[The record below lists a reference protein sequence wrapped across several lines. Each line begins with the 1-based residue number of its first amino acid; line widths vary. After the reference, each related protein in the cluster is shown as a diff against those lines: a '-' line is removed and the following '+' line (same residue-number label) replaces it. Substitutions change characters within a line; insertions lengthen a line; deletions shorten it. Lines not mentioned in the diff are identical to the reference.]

1 MGVIDSSR
9 PEAADRAQAGAAQAS
24 ASLLGLDAVRF
35 RLAALVLR
43 VTALGAEIRD
53 FAEWFES
60 SGAAAVEDVL
70 RLRLTDGEA
79 VVVGDEPSLPGVR
92 WRRVWRFLGELGIG
106 RIELDRRL
114 ESNQVSD
121 VLTLLFA
128 ERRSLRAA
136 GRGRA
141 TGPASMLRSDDGL
154 AFACTATRIDSG
166 RLTVTYSYCMTRF
179 SRLVRWFKERQ
190 THLRDHRALFRTAP
204 RYAALVGL
212 GPLAVF
218 LLYAVHGSWHLLLVT
233 SVLGSVLLAAATYMF
248 FMTVGSV
255 EYDNEE
261 QAHVLKRAYDQLRLY
276 ADRIGLDM
284 ERARQVQQ
292 RLLPDLDDMPLPD
305 QLEWAASF
313 NPQEEVGGDAF
324 DAALTRDGRV
334 AVIFAD
340 VSGHGLGA
348 ALITAMIKT
357 TFEAWLE
364 RGDGLVTLVRLL
376 NQRLFELTPDQ
387 SFAAVAAGL
396 YDPEAGAFSY
406 CNCGHSPHPYLIRAS
421 GGAPQALD
429 AAQVLILGVVPE
441 LDPQPAVVPLE
452 AGDTV
457 FFATDGMTEARD
469 ADDEEFGVERLERSL
484 AAHRGH
490 RLPEL
495 LEGIVDDVE
504 RFTGGSEQADDRTLL
519 AFRVR

>member
-1 MGVIDSSR
+1 
-9 PEAADRAQAGAAQAS
+9 
-24 ASLLGLDAVRF
+24 VRF
-35 RLAALVLR
+35 KLSVLHLR

-60 SGAAAVEDVL
+60 AGASAVEDVL
-70 RLRLTDGEA
+70 TLRLTDGEA
-79 VVVGDEPSLPGVR
+79 VVVGDEPSLPGGR

-121 VLTLLFA
+121 VLTLLLA
-128 ERRSLRAA
+128 ERQSLRAA

-190 THLRDHRALFRTAP
+190 THLRDHRALFRAAP

-233 SVLGSVLLAAATYMF
+233 SVLGSGLLAAATYMF

-261 QAHVLKRAYDQLRLY
+261 QAHVLKRAYDQLKLY

-305 QLEWAASF
+305 RLEWAASF
-313 NPQEEVGGDAF
+313 KSQEEVGGDAF

-364 RGDGLVTLVRLL
+364 RGDGLVNMVRLL

-429 AAQVLILGVVPE
+429 AAQVMILGVVPE

-469 ADDEEFGVERLERSL
+469 ADDEEFGVERLELSL
-484 AAHRGH
+484 ATHRGH

-495 LEGIVDDVE
+495 LGGIVDDVE